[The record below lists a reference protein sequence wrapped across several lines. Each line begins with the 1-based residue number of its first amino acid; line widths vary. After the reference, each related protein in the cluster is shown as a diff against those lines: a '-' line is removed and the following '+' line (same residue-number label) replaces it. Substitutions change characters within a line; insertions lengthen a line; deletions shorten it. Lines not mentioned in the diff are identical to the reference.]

1 VTDFTTRVE
10 LHDAVWDDYVELH
23 EAMARE
29 GFSQTIVSDNGSTYE
44 LPPAEYNYSGNATR
58 SQVLEKAK
66 AAAASTGKS
75 YGVLVTQSAGRTWA
89 GLKLARRA
97 A

>member
-1 VTDFTTRVE
+1 MSDFTTRVE
-10 LHDAVWDDYVELH
+10 LHDAVWSDYVELH
-23 EAMARE
+23 KAMAKQ
-29 GFSQTIVSDNGSTYE
+29 GFSQIITSDDGQTYE

-66 AAAASTGKS
+66 SAAATVKNSF
-75 YGVLVTQSAGRTWA
+75 GVLVTESAGRTWT
-89 GLKLARRA
+89 GLRLAKRA